1 MKVAEEKIVP
11 NIPKTL
17 FLEFENKEV
26 IPVAPPIKFM
36 KNWPNAIA
44 PTTSS
49 AAEAPTVTNI
59 NRKNINPKIENIKEI
74 MLKAE

>member
-26 IPVAPPIKFM
+26 IPVTPPTKFM
-36 KNWPNAIA
+36 KNWPNAIN

-49 AAEAPTVTNI
+49 EAEAPIVIHI